1 MREAGT
7 KFMENNNM
15 NALALDFQNGDLGSF
30 KELVDSMTR
39 PLIAMAYRYT
49 QNWDS
54 AQDLCQETWIK
65 VYEKIHRYDS
75 SRPFKTWLYAIH
87 RNGCLS
93 HLRKFP
99 AWKYIDADDHEHE
112 LEDRNIS
119 DPDPLEI
126 VEQKEFGARL
136 REAMQHLSKRQ
147 QLVFATVD
155 LEQIGQE
162 EAALILEM
170 NFSTLRA
177 TLHQARKRLAKMLR
191 TTEER
196 P

>member
-1 MREAGT
+1 MG
-7 KFMENNNM
+7 NDNLNS
-15 NALALDFQNGDLGSF
+15 LASVFQSGDLGCF

-39 PLIAMAYRYT
+39 PLIAMAFRYT

-65 VYEKIHRYDS
+65 VYEKIHLYDS

-93 HLRKFP
+93 HIRKYP
-99 AWKYIDADDHEHE
+99 AWRYTDT
-112 LEDRNIS
+112 EDRTSEIETIEIS
-119 DPDPLEI
+119 NPNPHEI

-136 REAMQHLSKRQ
+136 RDAMKRLSKRQ
-147 QLVFATVD
+147 QLVFASVD

-191 TTEER
+191 MTEELS
-196 P
+196 